1 MFTKLLTAAAVA
13 TLAAAPVM
21 AAPAAKLSLSRAST
35 AGEKESNVA
44 SAAIIG
50 VIATVAIVAGAVV
63 VADNGD
69 DDSDSN

>member
-1 MFTKLLTAAAVA
+1 MFTKLLAAAAVA
-13 TLAAAPVM
+13 TLATAPVM

-35 AGEKESNVA
+35 AGDNESEIA

-50 VIATVAIVAGAVV
+50 VIATVAIVGGAVV
-63 VADNGD
+63 LADND

>member
-1 MFTKLLTAAAVA
+1 MFTKLLAAAAVA
-13 TLAAAPVM
+13 TLATAPVM

-35 AGEKESNVA
+35 AGDKESDIA

-50 VIATVAIVAGAVV
+50 VIATVAIVGGAVV
-63 VADNGD
+63 LADND

>member
-1 MFTKLLTAAAVA
+1 MLTKLLAAAAVA
-13 TLAAAPVM
+13 TLATAPVM

-35 AGEKESNVA
+35 AGDNESEIA

-50 VIATVAIVAGAVV
+50 VIATIAIVGGAVV
-63 VADNGD
+63 LADND

>member
-1 MFTKLLTAAAVA
+1 MFTKLLAAAAVA
-13 TLAAAPVM
+13 TLATAPVM

-35 AGEKESNVA
+35 AGDNESEIA

-50 VIATVAIVAGAVV
+50 VIATIAIVGGAVV
-63 VADNGD
+63 LADND